1 MLDKF
6 DRLADRLETL
16 PLAVRRASVGIIE
29 HFGLLL
35 LDLNRDYLQK
45 QGERVDGSPIQNK
58 GYSDA
63 YAKFKK
69 KYGKYT
75 NTAFVD
81 YKFSGAF
88 LASFRLN
95 YTGNL
100 SFTIEATDEKAAFL
114 NVGSQLLGLRAA
126 DAVAFVK
133 QVLEPEVKLFVA
145 DYMKS

>member
-88 LASFRLN
+88 LASFKLN
-95 YTGNL
+95 YTSGL
-100 SFTIEATDEKAAFL
+100 TFEIEATDEKAAFL
-114 NVGSQLLGLRAA
+114 NVGGQLLGLREA
-126 DAVAFVK
+126 DAIQFVK
-133 QVLEPEVKLFVA
+133 EVLEPEVRAFVTEH
-145 DYMKS
+145 MRI